1 MAILSTLLA
10 VSEPTGFW
18 PTIIKAFASVTANY
32 VLAIIFLTVVIRLIW
47 GIIDTYSKYNQQKM
61 NAVQQKMQPELE
73 KIKAKYEKTPE
84 ILNQKQNEVYRRY
97 YGKSYYT
104 GCLVMLIVMAL
115 NLVIFFTLFSGLN
128 TMASF
133 NIDSSY
139 NNLKFSYANTLN
151 VIDDYFAGN
160 YQDAEKLE
168 YFKDYQSL
176 GIVIDTA
183 EDGSQTIS
191 LVKYQRDGEEF
202 ALDQDGNK
210 VVEIVLNTTDYKTD
224 FGYIDSS
231 TSTVGGETIT
241 EEKAITTNDYIITII
256 NKIFPSYNEGEEEGS
271 KEIVLIEDYEKVL
284 DDEGNVLTDEDGNFV
299 YQDLYLSSAIQNVSI
314 SYVVEI
320 YDQTKDSFLWIEN
333 YWLADSPTIQSIM
346 SYDNLVAQIGSAN
359 IENGEELVYNAF
371 MPALQDARGRVNGY
385 YILPILCVLVSTL
398 SIVLNNLYNKRKSKK
413 EGKEPVKQQGAAKW
427 MQIIIPVMLGIFAL
441 FYNSVF
447 AIYMLTGQV
456 VSTIIMPLQLLVV
469 DKLTDRKKKKED
481 NQTTVDYSRKF

>member
-18 PTIIKAFASVTANY
+18 PSIIRAFDAVTNNY
-32 VLAIIFLTVVIRLIW
+32 VLAIIFLTVVIRIIW

-73 KIKAKYEKTPE
+73 KLKAKYEKTPE
-84 ILNQKQNEVYRRY
+84 LLNQKQNEVYKRY

-151 VIDDYFAGN
+151 VIDDYFDGN
-160 YQDAEKLE
+160 YQDADKLA
-168 YFKDYQSL
+168 YFEDYQSL
-176 GIVIDTA
+176 GIVIETL
-183 EDGSQTIS
+183 EDSSQTIS
-191 LVKYQRDGEEF
+191 LVKYQRDGEDF
-202 ALDQDGNK
+202 VLDEYGNK
-210 VVEIVLNTTDYKTD
+210 VIEEVLNTTEYKTD
-224 FGYIDSS
+224 FGYIE
-231 TSTVGGETIT
+231 TKTNTVDGVTIT
-241 EEKAITTNDYIITII
+241 EEKAITSNDYIISII
-256 NKIFPSYNEGEEEGS
+256 NTIFPTYGEGEEEGS
-271 KEIVLIEDYEKVL
+271 KEIILIENYQQL
-284 DDEGNVLTDEDGNFV
+284 DEEGNALLDEEGNLV
-299 YQDLYLSSAIQNVSI
+299 VQDLYLSTAVQEVSMNFVI
-314 SYVVEI
+314 ENYEEN
-320 YDQTKDSFLWIEN
+320 KDSFLWIEN
-333 YWLADSPTIQSIM
+333 YWLADSPTVQSII
-346 SYDNLVAQIGSAN
+346 SYDNLVAQIGSEN
-359 IENGEELVYNAF
+359 IESGEDIIYNSF
-371 MPALQDARGRVNGY
+371 MLDLQDARGRVNGY

-398 SIVLNNLYNKRKSKK
+398 SILLNNLYTKRKSKK

-427 MQIIIPVMLGIFAL
+427 LQIIIPVMLGIFAL

-456 VSTIIMPLQLLVV
+456 VSTIILPLQLLIV
-469 DKLTDRKKKKED
+469 DKLTNRKKKD
-481 NQTTVDYSRKF
+481 DVQTVDYSRKF

>member
-18 PTIIKAFASVTANY
+18 PSIIRAFDAVTNNY
-32 VLAIIFLTVVIRLIW
+32 VLAIIFLTVVIRIIW

-73 KIKAKYEKTPE
+73 KLKAKYEKTPE
-84 ILNQKQNEVYRRY
+84 LLNQKQNEVYKRY

-151 VIDDYFAGN
+151 VIDDYFDGN
-160 YQDAEKLE
+160 YQDADKLA
-168 YFKDYQSL
+168 YFEDYQSL
-176 GIVIDTA
+176 GIVIETL
-183 EDGSQTIS
+183 EDSSQTIS
-191 LVKYQRDGEEF
+191 LVKYQRDGEDF
-202 ALDQDGNK
+202 VLDEYGNK
-210 VVEIVLNTTDYKTD
+210 VIEEVLNTTEYKTD
-224 FGYIDSS
+224 FGYIE
-231 TSTVGGETIT
+231 TTTNTVDGVTIT
-241 EEKAITTNDYIITII
+241 EEKAITSNDYIISII
-256 NKIFPSYNEGEEEGS
+256 NTIFPTYGEGEEEGS
-271 KEIVLIEDYEKVL
+271 KEIILIENYQQL
-284 DDEGNVLTDEDGNFV
+284 DEEGNALLDEEGNLV
-299 YQDLYLSSAIQNVSI
+299 VQDLYLSTAVQEVSMNFVI
-314 SYVVEI
+314 ENYEEN
-320 YDQTKDSFLWIEN
+320 KDSFLWIEN
-333 YWLADSPTIQSIM
+333 YWLADSPTVQSII
-346 SYDNLVAQIGSAN
+346 SYDNLVAQIGSEN
-359 IENGEELVYNAF
+359 IESGEDIIYNSF
-371 MPALQDARGRVNGY
+371 MLDLQDARGRVNGY

-398 SIVLNNLYNKRKSKK
+398 SILLNNLYTKRKSKK

-427 MQIIIPVMLGIFAL
+427 LQIIIPVMLGIFAL

-456 VSTIIMPLQLLVV
+456 VSTIILPLQLLIV
-469 DKLTDRKKKKED
+469 DKLTNRKKKD
-481 NQTTVDYSRKF
+481 DVQTVDYSRKF